1 MPTEEEKIII
11 CSEEAAATSVKVAA
25 AAHRL
30 RSGGRERLIAT
41 LERFVHEVEVE
52 MKSMQV

>member
-11 CSEEAAATSVKVAA
+11 CSEEAAATSVTVAA

-30 RSGGRERLIAT
+30 PADKGRR
-41 LERFVHEVEVE
+41 VVEVLQSFVRDAKAVME
-52 MKSMQV
+52 